1 MMLTSRI
8 KHLQHAHH
16 ALNKQID
23 TMELTGVYDD
33 LLIETMKKQR
43 LQLKDKIAILEVKHQ
58 AATDESAAQI
68 HAHNNG
74 LEL

>member
-1 MMLTSRI
+1 MNTARI
-8 KHLQHAHH
+8 KHLQDAHR

-23 TMELTGVYDD
+23 TMERTGVYDD

-43 LQLKDKIAILEVKHQ
+43 LQLKDKIAILDFKHQ
-58 AATDESAAQI
+58 ATTDESAAQI
-68 HAHNNG
+68 HARNNG

>member
-8 KHLQHAHH
+8 KHLQHAHQ

-23 TMELTGVYDD
+23 TMERTGVYDD

-58 AATDESAAQI
+58 AVTDESAAQI

-74 LEL
+74 LAL